1 MNSFSTLPE
10 PGPSHGDLLADR
22 LTRLDVDVR
31 DQPVQAQAHHHTTSL
46 PPPKTPHDGYGY
58 GFRPLSGM
66 SSPLIPPDR
75 NSPLP
80 DVNGLGWPGQST
92 FSSHP
97 LRPPAFRSPPS
108 SFSKSNKQ
116 SPPSLASTHPPKRK
130 NLARLDSPPPS
141 APSSNASARIPIEK
155 VSFAR
160 QNAMPRP

>member
-1 MNSFSTLPE
+1 MTMNSFSTLPE

-31 DQPVQAQAHHHTTSL
+31 DQPVQAHTHHHTTSL

-66 SSPLIPPDR
+66 SSPRIPPDR

-80 DVNGLGWPGQST
+80 DVNGLGWPGQFT

-97 LRPPAFRSPPS
+97 LRPPASRSPRLPS
-108 SFSKSNKQ
+108 PNPTSKVHPL
-116 SPPSLASTHPPKRK
+116 SP
-130 NLARLDSPPPS
+130 
-141 APSSNASARIPIEK
+141 
-155 VSFAR
+155 
-160 QNAMPRP
+160 